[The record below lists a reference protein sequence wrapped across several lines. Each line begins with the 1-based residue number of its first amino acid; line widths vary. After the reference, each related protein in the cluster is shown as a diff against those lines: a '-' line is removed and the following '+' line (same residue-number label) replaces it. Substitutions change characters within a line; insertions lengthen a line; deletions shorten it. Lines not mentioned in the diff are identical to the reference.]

1 MRTIKINSGKKTATI
16 QVNGFTTKELIN
28 QIHLA
33 EKKKKESKIKHYQ
46 YLTSVSESEDK
57 KSLIFNFSNKTNI
70 KYSLINNKF
79 YDAETN
85 TLIKNPNSCIK
96 FASGNLSGLARDKE
110 IYKLCK
116 EEWTQLFFIITSRED
131 YYLPDRSDLFSI
143 LNNPVIMGH
152 FEKFAKWDFLQKNKE
167 KLYRLEFEKIY
178 FDCDIKT
185 INDFKNYS
193 LDYYIEKLDTMV
205 AEDGDYNYI
214 KLGDCVTLDWWINAK
229 NIDVIKYAIDNYNRL
244 PDMGGEYSNRL
255 IKMGYDKFK
264 LTDYICRGLPNQ
276 GIEEVEDGLSIL
288 HDYARMNVQM
298 KNDFDK
304 YPRYLKTLHDITS
317 KNYEVLKNKTFKS
330 RFSKVCKTFKKYEYK
345 NEKYSVITPAK
356 HEDLIQE
363 GIRLN
368 HCVASYAD
376 DIADKISIVLFLRL
390 NSEIQKPLVTIEIKG
405 NKIIQAKGHSNS
417 NPKNEEKI
425 FLEEYKN
432 YLKGVK

>member
-57 KSLIFNFSNKTNI
+57 KSLIFNFSNKTNV
-70 KYSLINNKF
+70 KYSLIDNKF

-96 FASGNLSGLARDKE
+96 FASGLVRDKN

-116 EEWTQLFFIITSRED
+116 EEWIQLFFIITSRED
-131 YYLPDRSDLFSI
+131 YYTPDRSNLFSI

-167 KLYRLEFEKIY
+167 KFHHLEFAKIY
-178 FDCDIKT
+178 FDYNIKT
-185 INDFKNYS
+185 ISDFKKYS

-205 AEDGDYNYI
+205 AEYSGVPADYIRLVDYA
-214 KLGDCVTLDWWINAK
+214 TLERWCEVK
-229 NIDVIKYAIDNYNRL
+229 NVDVIKYAIDNYNRF
-244 PDMGGEYSNRL
+244 PDMHDEYFNRL
-255 IKMGYDKFK
+255 INMGYDKFK
-264 LTDYICRGLPNQ
+264 LTDYIYRGLPNQ
-276 GIEEVEDGLSIL
+276 GIEDIEDALSIL
-288 HDYARMNVQM
+288 YDYAKMNVQM

-317 KNYEVLKNKTFKS
+317 KNYEVLKSRTFKN

-345 NEKYSVITPAK
+345 NEMYSVTAPAK

-390 NSEIQKPLVTIEIKG
+390 NSEIQKPLVTIEIKN
-405 NKIIQAKGHSNS
+405 NKVVQAKGHSNS